1 MDSISLST
9 RQSIAPLVLFH
20 SNYKKSKNNGDI
32 IDGSREKVNKVPCND
47 IQKQLN
53 MYNSPRT
60 WTWTNND
67 KSPSP
72 VLRSVNESKET
83 DLKLKLLQNRIKNLH
98 KAELRARWRIQDTAK
113 QGELFQKRRQQKFE
127 HSQVLNQ
134 SMRNRESDHN
144 KSKIRVT
151 EMRKQII
158 ESINRQRNNV
168 FSNNRKLKEDVI
180 SNLRT
185 LKKRKQSEDQFQ
197 HESDQKKNYVINQSK
212 TNAMTNK
219 GMNMFAV
226 RAEAKKR
233 NDEKVEINTKTSEG
247 NMKKIK

>member
-1 MDSISLST
+1 
-9 RQSIAPLVLFH
+9 
-20 SNYKKSKNNGDI
+20 
-32 IDGSREKVNKVPCND
+32 
-47 IQKQLN
+47 
-53 MYNSPRT
+53 
-60 WTWTNND
+60 
-67 KSPSP
+67 
-72 VLRSVNESKET
+72 
-83 DLKLKLLQNRIKNLH
+83 
-98 KAELRARWRIQDTAK
+98 
-113 QGELFQKRRQQKFE
+113 
-127 HSQVLNQ
+127 
-134 SMRNRESDHN
+134 MRNRESDHN